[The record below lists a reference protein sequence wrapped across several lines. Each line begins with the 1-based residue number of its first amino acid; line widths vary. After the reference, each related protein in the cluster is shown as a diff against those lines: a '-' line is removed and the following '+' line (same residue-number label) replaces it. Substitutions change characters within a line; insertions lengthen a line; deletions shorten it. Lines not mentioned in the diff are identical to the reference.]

1 MKKILLSTVALI
13 GLTVTAAAADLPS
26 RHAPAMVAPVVPVFT
41 WTGFYVGV
49 NAGYGWGNDDNR
61 GFGLVNR
68 GNDDG
73 GFVGGAQLG
82 YNYQM
87 GMFVLGAEADLQYA
101 DLGSNFVVNG
111 VRYGSDNDWFGTA
124 RVRAGFAF
132 DRFMVY
138 ATGGVAYGD
147 SNVGW
152 TAGGGVEYAFTDN
165 LTAKIEGL
173 YVAIDGDNRDFLD
186 LRIGGV
192 NGNTEFGVVRAGLNY
207 KFSSY

>member
-1 MKKILLSTVALI
+1 LDFSQQDFIAMKKILLSTVALV

-26 RHAPAMVAPVVPVFT
+26 RKAPAMMAPVPVFT

-61 GFGLVNR
+61 GFNVVNR

-87 GMFVLGAEADLQYA
+87 GMFVLGAETDLQYA
-101 DLGSNFVVNG
+101 DLGGNFTVNG
-111 VRYGSDNDWFGTA
+111 VRYGSDNEWFGTT
-124 RVRAGFAF
+124 RVRAGIAV

-138 ATGGVAYGD
+138 AT
-147 SNVGW
+147 
-152 TAGGGVEYAFTDN
+152 GGVEYAFTDN

-173 YVAIDGDNRDFLD
+173 YVNLDGDNRDYLNVAF
-186 LRIGGV
+186 G

>member
-1 MKKILLSTVALI
+1 MI
-13 GLTVTAAAADLPS
+13 
-26 RHAPAMVAPVVPVFT
+26 APVPVFT

-87 GMFVLGAEADLQYA
+87 GMFVLGAETDIQYA
-101 DLGSNFVVNG
+101 DLGGNFVVDG

-124 RVRAGFAF
+124 RVRAGLAF

-138 ATGGVAYGD
+138 ATGGVAYGT
-147 SNVGW
+147 SNFGW
-152 TAGGGVEYAFTDN
+152 TARRRRRIRLHQQPDREDRRS
-165 LTAKIEGL
+165 LRQL
-173 YVAIDGDNRDFLD
+173 DGDNRDFLD
-186 LRIGGV
+186 LRFG